1 MMSDQKELKVHN
13 SDLDYLVM
21 MIIWILCLVE
31 LFEIQIAIVVSVQA
45 AVRFTNKRANV
56 GLDCNRK
63 SLLQDCDAD

>member
-1 MMSDQKELKVHN
+1 MMSDYN

-45 AVRFTNKRANV
+45 AGRINNKQGRRNRYHV
-56 GLDCNRK
+56 GI
-63 SLLQDCDAD
+63 